1 MNLLIN
7 KASEG
12 ATEIRNLTG
21 SYYQNNDFTRI
32 RTDWILA
39 QDELAKLVGTAVI
52 TRAITHYHS
61 EDYPLD
67 GSGDDTDDQ
76 LVEHLQLPLAYM
88 ATFRYYQSNM
98 VSHEDTGR
106 KVKIDTENEKM
117 AWEWMLDRDDAAHI
131 LKIHQ
136 VTDRLIE
143 FLEAQQITEW
153 LTSDNRTITR
163 QLLVNTADLFHQA
176 YPIDHSSKFFYSV
189 TPFIDEVQR
198 RTIKKALGTE
208 FPKLI
213 AYWQN
218 FNSTSSDG
226 SGASSGLPGDQ
237 TSEYLEEL
245 LALVQKVMPLLAM
258 VMAAKR
264 LPLHFLPH
272 GVVQQFH
279 SMSQSRASSQ
289 VPLPQSIELYCNLL
303 KEDAQYALDDIK
315 RLLNANDTEALD
327 YQLLPEN
334 DETNKFFRT

>member
-1 MNLLIN
+1 MKLLIN
-7 KASEG
+7 KDNEG

-21 SYYQNNDFTRI
+21 AYYQNNDFDRI

-39 QDELAKLVGTAVI
+39 QDELKKLIGSAVLN
-52 TRAITHYHS
+52 RAIDHYQS
-61 EDYPLD
+61 EDYPLS

-76 LVEHLQLPLAYM
+76 LVEHIQFPLAYM
-88 ATFRYYQSNM
+88 ATYRYYQANM

-106 KVKIDTENEKM
+106 KVKIDPENEKM

-136 VTDRLIE
+136 VTDRLID
-143 FLEAQQITEW
+143 FLQEKQLTEW
-153 LTSDNRTITR
+153 LTSPNRKLTR
-163 QLLVNTADLFHQA
+163 NLLVNTAALFHQA

-208 FPKLI
+208 YAKLLS
-213 AYWQN
+213 YWQN
-218 FNSTSSDG
+218 FNSTSTEG
-226 SGASSGLPGDQ
+226 SGSGSGLPGDQ

-245 LALVQKVMPLLAM
+245 LALVQKVMPLLVM
-258 VMAAKR
+258 IMAAKR

-272 GVVQQFH
+272 GVVQQFQ
-279 SMSQSRASSQ
+279 SMIQSGNSSQ
-289 VPLPQSIELYCNLL
+289 VPLPETIEKYCIML

-334 DETNKFFRT
+334 ADTNKFFRT